1 MFRGLEKSGLVT
13 NKALFLLTDS
23 MIYSFHMPLFFFLSG
38 LLFFKSRKSDMALIA
53 SKVDTIVYPYLLWSL
68 LQGGVEHLLAG
79 YVNQQSN
86 SHSFIFK
93 LLVSPEN
100 QFWFLY
106 ALFFCF
112 LTALFLFRIFGKRY
126 FFGIV
131 FLSIIAY
138 LTYQYLP
145 NIFLIGILSRFFV
158 FFFVGYVFSAYFFDK
173 KEFFAFISQTQ
184 ILASLSCIAI
194 FCQYYY
200 HCVLGYSFIN
210 NNFASLSLSLFMIF
224 VVVSFC
230 TWLSNKVESK
240 LLINLGA
247 SSMAI
252 FLMHVFATAGSRI
265 FLKSVLNI
273 YSYPIHL
280 VIGTLAGII
289 FPLFM
294 MKIFDKFDLRF
305 YMHAPVSKWLFK
317 AD

>member
-1 MFRGLEKSGLVT
+1 
-13 NKALFLLTDS
+13 
-23 MIYSFHMPLFFFLSG
+23 MPLFFFLSG

-158 FFFVGYVFSAYFFDK
+158 FFFVGYVFSSYFFDK
-173 KEFFAFISQTQ
+173 KEFFAFISQTKT
-184 ILASLSCIAI
+184 LALLLGTAL

-200 HCVLGYSFIN
+200 HCILEYTFIN
-210 NNFASLSLSLFMIF
+210 NNVASLSLSLLMILL
-224 VVVSFC
+224 VVSLC
-230 TWLSNKVESK
+230 TWLSNRVESK
-240 LLINLGA
+240 ILISLGA

-265 FLKSVLNI
+265 FLKNVLNI
-273 YSYPIHL
+273 YSYPVHL
-280 VIGTLAGII
+280 LIGTSVGII

-294 MKIFDKFDLRF
+294 IKIFDKLDLRF

-317 AD
+317 IN